1 MLVIGILG
9 GIGSGK
15 STVSTMFEK
24 LGAFRVDADELAH
37 AVLRESDVISE
48 IKDAWGEEVFTGDAV
63 DRKKLAEAVFS
74 SQKEVNRLNAII
86 HPKVI
91 SGIEEEISR
100 IRRENVK
107 SVVLDAPLLAE
118 SGLNSMCD
126 VLVFVDTP
134 LETRKERAALRNAL
148 SGKDF
153 EHREKFQFSLDK
165 KRKIAHH
172 TVDNNRFEDFT
183 FQQVSSIWKIL
194 RNSQTE
200 LECN

>member
-1 MLVIGILG
+1 MTIIGILG

-37 AVLRESDVISE
+37 AALRESDVISE
-48 IKDAWGEEVFTGDAV
+48 IKDTWGEEVFTGDEV

-91 SGIEEEISR
+91 SGIEEEIS
-100 IRRENVK
+100 IRMENVK

-118 SGLNSMCD
+118 SGLNSICD

-153 EHREKFQFSLDK
+153 DHREKFQFSLDK
-165 KRKIAHH
+165 KRGIAHH
-172 TVDNNRFEDFT
+172 VVDNSRFEDFT